1 MKDVA
6 ASTMADDLK
15 RLGIDPLKPPPLNKL
30 SPDVLRKVM
39 VTFTK
44 SLGVKCEFCHDQN
57 NFKAPTPH
65 KKVAAGMWQHFVLEM
80 RLDGGGPLYCDSCHS
95 GKAEFLDRHDN
106 KALQGWMEAN
116 YVKKLKRADKKEHS
130 CDLCPR
136 RPVRGEIPPSVGD
149 EVEDRQG
156 VGGTVFPTFSRVCI
170 AIKHSF
176 LTRVRVFSR
185 LNTVQGLTQRQQ
197 MVLDF
202 IRSSIADRGYPPT
215 LREIGARMGIRSTNG
230 VNDHLRALERKGYLT
245 REDMKSRALRPTT
258 HHDVAQ
264 HLGNAANGDGA
275 SNDSTHS
282 SQERF
287 GVGGTTFEDVVEI
300 QVLGRVAAGLPLFAE
315 EHVID
320 TVRVDRGLLKGGREV
335 FGLRVHG
342 DSMID
347 AGILNGDYIFV
358 RKQLTASRGDI
369 VVALIGDEATVKYY
383 FPEKDYVRFQPA
395 NKAMAPILVRAV
407 DFKPTMLLGVVV
419 GVFRRL

>member
-1 MKDVA
+1 M
-6 ASTMADDLK
+6 
-15 RLGIDPLKPPPLNKL
+15 
-30 SPDVLRKVM
+30 
-39 VTFTK
+39 
-44 SLGVKCEFCHDQN
+44 
-57 NFKAPTPH
+57 
-65 KKVAAGMWQHFVLEM
+65 
-80 RLDGGGPLYCDSCHS
+80 
-95 GKAEFLDRHDN
+95 
-106 KALQGWMEAN
+106 
-116 YVKKLKRADKKEHS
+116 
-130 CDLCPR
+130 
-136 RPVRGEIPPSVGD
+136 
-149 EVEDRQG
+149 
-156 VGGTVFPTFSRVCI
+156 
-170 AIKHSF
+170 
-176 LTRVRVFSR
+176 
-185 LNTVQGLTQRQQ
+185 QGLTQRQQ

-202 IRSSIADRGYPPT
+202 IRQSIADRGYPPT

-258 HHDVAQ
+258 HANS
-264 HLGNAANGDGA
+264 NADSAEPASRANGNDSVIPFPNGQADRA
-275 SNDSTHS
+275 SNDSQAARSHDD
-282 SQERF
+282 
-287 GVGGTTFEDVVEI
+287 DVIDV

-342 DSMID
+342 DSMIE

-358 RKQLTASRGDI
+358 RNQPTANRGDI